1 MSEAS
6 TRTIL
11 RPRGRPAGVRVTVV
25 AGPSAGAS
33 AAGRKI
39 TVGRSRV
46 ADVSIADLTVSEF
59 HLELSGHEGGI
70 EVRDLDSYN
79 GTFFESARVLR
90 AVVPRGATL
99 SIGESLVTVDTTEE
113 PEPQHPARESFHAL
127 FGKSEVMRELFGLLE
142 RLAPTELATFI
153 EGPTGSGKE
162 LVARALHEHSP
173 RAAGPLVVLDCAAL
187 PLALAESIL
196 FGHAAGAFT
205 GAVEHRAGVFE
216 AADGGTIFLDEVG
229 ELPLDLQPKL
239 LRVLEQRQVTRLG
252 ESRPR
257 PVSVRVVS
265 ATLRDLRRMVNQGQF
280 RDDLYYRIAQTRLV
294 IPSLAERREDI
305 EGLVTEFLRRLPRS
319 APAARSI
326 SREALGELA
335 QRDFPGNVR
344 ELKNTV
350 ERAAYMCD
358 GPVIR
363 PQDLAFE
370 RMLGRG
376 RESEENTTVPDRPS
390 TIPSVLP
397 PAPAGEVPEFKGA
410 KRTAVDDFERGY
422 LQRLMA
428 KTQGN
433 IAVASGLAGI
443 ERHYLRSLLKKHGLH
458 SSS

>member
-216 AADGGTIFLDEVG
+216 AADGGTIFLDEVAT
-229 ELPLDLQPKL
+229 LTPKSQVDL
-239 LRVLEQRQVTRLG
+239 LRVLETHELNRLG
-252 ESRPR
+252 GHETIK
-257 PVSVRVVS
+257 VDFRVVC
-265 ATLRDLRRMVNQGQF
+265 ATNEDLE
-280 RDDLYYRIAQTRLV
+280 ALV
-294 IPSLAERREDI
+294 ADKRFRED
-305 EGLVTEFLRRLPRS
+305 L
-319 APAARSI
+319 
-326 SREALGELA
+326 
-335 QRDFPGNVR
+335 
-344 ELKNTV
+344 
-350 ERAAYMCD
+350 
-358 GPVIR
+358 
-363 PQDLAFE
+363 
-370 RMLGRG
+370 
-376 RESEENTTVPDRPS
+376 
-390 TIPSVLP
+390 
-397 PAPAGEVPEFKGA
+397 
-410 KRTAVDDFERGY
+410 
-422 LQRLMA
+422 
-428 KTQGN
+428 
-433 IAVASGLAGI
+433 
-443 ERHYLRSLLKKHGLH
+443 
-458 SSS
+458 